1 MPSAS
6 LKNKILKTFQNGQ
19 IDILKISRSNKPS
32 SSRELSAL
40 IIPPAQVPGGLGD
53 DAMLSSIIGHLLSHD
68 FKRIGIVT
76 FDTRHKWGMQEFV
89 TEVVGTVARAD
100 KFQLVKALSSYTHLY
115 CVGADVLDGFY
126 SDIDA
131 CDRLRLVEIAAKLGL
146 KTTIVGFSF
155 NEKPT
160 PKAVEAF
167 SKLPSNVHLCCRDS
181 ISRQRLSRYIQYPIR
196 LVSDVAFL
204 LQPINES
211 DLVSR
216 MADWIANQKADGR
229 TVVGFNA
236 KHLYPGEGKQISN
249 GDLINIYASA
259 LATVFQQDPTI
270 SFLLIPHDTR
280 GALSDVALAEAIFNA
295 LPAEMQ
301 PYCTQVPLP
310 CRSAEIK
317 GIGAHLDMVV
327 TGRMHLAIACLG
339 QVTPVAGITYQ
350 GKFEGLFEHFN
361 LNPQKVL
368 ITPENALQ
376 AGKLAAFMMNV
387 IPQREAIKEQI
398 QAELGKVQAL
408 ARQNFVDL
416 ETKENFPVE
425 SIQSLD
431 SGVIS

>member
-1 MPSAS
+1 MPSVS
-6 LKNKILKTFQNGQ
+6 LKNKLLKTFQNVQ
-19 IDILKISRSNKPS
+19 INILKISQSNKPS
-32 SSRELSAL
+32 SLSELSAL

-53 DAMLSSIIGHLLSHD
+53 DAMLSSIIGHLLSHG
-68 FKRIGIVT
+68 FERIGIVT
-76 FDTRHKWGMQEFV
+76 FDTKHKWGTQEFV
-89 TEVVGTVARAD
+89 TDVVGTVARAD
-100 KFQLVKALSSYTHLY
+100 KFQLVNALSSYTHLY

-131 CDRLRLVEIAAKLGL
+131 CDRLRLVELAAKLSI

-167 SKLPSNVHLCCRDS
+167 SKLPSNVQLCCRDS
-181 ISRQRLSRYIQYPIR
+181 ISRQRLSRYIQYPIN
-196 LVSDVAFL
+196 LVADVAFL

-216 MADWIANQKADGR
+216 MADWIAHQKAEGR

-249 GDLINIYASA
+249 SDLVNVYASA
-259 LATVFQQDPTI
+259 LTTVFQQDPKI

-280 GALSDVALAEAIFNA
+280 GGFSDVALAEAISNA

-301 PYCTQVPLP
+301 PYCNQVPLP
-310 CRSAEIK
+310 CRAAEIK
-317 GIGAHLDMVV
+317 GICAHLDMVI

-339 QVTPVAGITYQ
+339 QAIPVAGITYQ

-361 LNPQKVL
+361 LNLQETL
-368 ITPENALQ
+368 IKPDDALQ
-376 AGKLAAFMMNV
+376 EGNLAVFMANV
-387 IPQREAIKEQI
+387 IPRREAIGKQI
-398 QAELGKVQAL
+398 QSELGKVQAL
-408 ARQNFVDL
+408 ASKNFANL
-416 ETKENFPVE
+416 ESEEKPLSE
-425 SIQSLD
+425 STQSLTL
-431 SGVIS
+431 GTIS